1 MSTEVEKEKKKKK
14 TYESHHDTYPVN
26 SNIDPRRHCPLWGPC
41 MILAGLV
48 DAPRGSECATSSIRS
63 TDGPPR
69 LVLRLESRLGPCLT
83 PISLD
88 VPSPLLQLSLVASE
102 SDTTTVSGAP
112 CVELE
117 LSLRKRPMIDL
128 GCFGFSMPPVVG

>member
-1 MSTEVEKEKKKKK
+1 
-14 TYESHHDTYPVN
+14 
-26 SNIDPRRHCPLWGPC
+26 